1 MDLSQRQL
9 DILSLIRNL
18 NNFEVDGLAERFEVT
33 TQTIRR
39 DLNELCRRGL
49 AARIHG
55 GATHPH
61 SVVNFGYE
69 ERRRF
74 ASHEKQMIGRCV
86 AELIPNNCSVMLN
99 IGTTTE
105 QVARA
110 LFSHSDLVVI
120 SNTINVINI
129 LSGSGSKELILAG
142 GTVRQSDG
150 AIVGEEAVEFISRF
164 KVDYAIIGASA
175 IDEDGAVLDFDSR
188 EVSVA
193 RAILRNARTR
203 ILVSDVQKFDRAA
216 PLRICDMSEIDYFV
230 TDAQPMPGF
239 CTICA
244 AAGTKIL
251 TVETSQAGADSE
263 RLSG

>member
-1 MDLSQRQL
+1 MDLSERQL
-9 DILSLIRNL
+9 EILSLIRAQNR
-18 NNFEVDGLAERFEVT
+18 VDVDTLAARFRVT

-39 DLNELCRRGL
+39 DLNELCIRGL
-49 AARIHG
+49 AARVHG
-55 GATHPH
+55 GATQPH
-61 SVVNFGYE
+61 SITNFGYE

-74 ASHEKQMIGRCV
+74 ASEEKHTIGRTV
-86 AELIPNNCSVMLN
+86 AEIIPDNCSVMLN

-110 LFSHSDLVVI
+110 LFGHRDLIVI
-120 SNTINVINI
+120 SNNINVINI
-129 LSGSGSKELILAG
+129 LSGSGSKELVLAG

-164 KVDYAIIGASA
+164 KADYAVVGASA

-203 ILVSDVQKFDRAA
+203 ILVCDIQKFNRTA
-216 PLRICDMSEIDYFV
+216 PLRICDISDIDIFV
-230 TDAQPMPGF
+230 TDAMPEKDF
-239 CTICA
+239 AAACD
-244 AAGTKIL
+244 AAGTKIIVAGQ
-251 TVETSQAGADSE
+251 TDVEAVLEA
-263 RLSG
+263 

>member
-1 MDLSQRQL
+1 MDLSRRQL
-9 DILSLIRNL
+9 DILSLIRKFHNV
-18 NNFEVDGLAERFEVT
+18 EVDDLAARFDVT

-39 DLNELCRRGL
+39 DLNELCQRGL

-55 GATHPH
+55 GATQPH
-61 SVVNFGYE
+61 SVTNFGYE

-74 ASHEKQMIGRCV
+74 ASHEKQMIGLAV
-86 AELIPNNCSVMLN
+86 AELIPNDCSVMLN

-110 LFSHSDLVVI
+110 LFGHSDLVVI
-120 SNTINVINI
+120 SNNINVINI

-164 KVDYAIIGASA
+164 KVDYAIVGASA
-175 IDEDGAVLDFDSR
+175 IDEDGAVLDYDSR

-203 ILVSDVQKFDRAA
+203 ILVSDIQKFDRTA
-216 PLRICDMSEIDYFV
+216 PHRICDMPDIDYFV
-230 TDAQPMPGF
+230 TDAQPEEGF
-239 CTICA
+239 RKLCA
-244 AAGTKIL
+244 ASGTRIIV
-251 TVETSQAGADSE
+251 TDTDPVADSAQ
-263 RLSG
+263 SGS